1 MWGYQETASCIYS
14 LASSITI
21 RVDRSRG
28 PPGCTG
34 FRIAGVNYPALKR
47 AGLPA
52 SVPGLQA
59 VPDLFSQIA
68 SEVLIA
74 RPQMILIAHHT
85 HRPFPRFQGGISCTA
100 PHPHQVLIV

>member
-1 MWGYQETASCIYS
+1 MGLSGDGIVYLLSGFFDYDPGGPVERPPRLYGFQ
-14 LASSITI
+14 
-21 RVDRSRG
+21 DRRG
-28 PPGCTG
+28 EL
-34 FRIAGVNYPALKR
+34 YPALIR